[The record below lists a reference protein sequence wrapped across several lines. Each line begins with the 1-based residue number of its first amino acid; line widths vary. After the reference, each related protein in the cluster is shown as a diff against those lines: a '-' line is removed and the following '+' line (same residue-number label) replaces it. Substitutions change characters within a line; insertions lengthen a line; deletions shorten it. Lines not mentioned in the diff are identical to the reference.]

1 MRVYLFLL
9 LYFIQVVPKT
19 GTWKL
24 IVDLKSFLLELVL
37 KIRDWLKEYQQLTS
51 QYPKT
56 KVIKVFI

>member
-9 LYFIQVVPKT
+9 PYFIQVVPKT

-24 IVDLKSFLLELVL
+24 IVDFKSFLLKLVL

>member
-9 LYFIQVVPKT
+9 PYFIQVVPKT
-19 GTWKL
+19 DTWKL
-24 IVDLKSFLLELVL
+24 IVDLKSFLLKLVL